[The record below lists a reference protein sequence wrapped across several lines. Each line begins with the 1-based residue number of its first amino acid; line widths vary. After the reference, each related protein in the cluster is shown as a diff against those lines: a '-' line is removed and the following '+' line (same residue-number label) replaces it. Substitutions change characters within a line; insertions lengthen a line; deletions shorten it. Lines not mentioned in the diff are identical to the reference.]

1 MNEKIGKLLQN
12 FQSIKGKFTLITG
25 KEETVYNLLSFMDLD
40 DLEGDP
46 EFRELISEISARQK
60 GNYGVTDGRPL
71 CMNMVLYKV

>member
-25 KEETVYNLLSFMDLD
+25 WEETVFNLLSFMDLD

-60 GNYGVTDGRPL
+60 GNYGVTDGRRL
-71 CMNMVLYKV
+71 CMNMVLY

>member
-12 FQSIKGKFTLITG
+12 FQSIEGKFTLITG

-71 CMNMVLYKV
+71 CMNMVLY

>member
-46 EFRELISEISARQK
+46 EFRELVSEISAR
-60 GNYGVTDGRPL
+60 
-71 CMNMVLYKV
+71 

>member
-46 EFRELISEISARQK
+46 EFRELVSEISARQK

-71 CMNMVLYKV
+71 CMNMVLY

>member
-25 KEETVYNLLSFMDLD
+25 KEETVFNLLSFMDLD

-71 CMNMVLYKV
+71 CMNMVLY

>member
-60 GNYGVTDGRPL
+60 ATMG
-71 CMNMVLYKV
+71 

>member
-60 GNYGVTDGRPL
+60 GNYGVTDGRRL
-71 CMNMVLYKV
+71 CMNMVLY

>member
-71 CMNMVLYKV
+71 CMNMVLY

>member
-1 MNEKIGKLLQN
+1 
-12 FQSIKGKFTLITG
+12 
-25 KEETVYNLLSFMDLD
+25 MDLD

-71 CMNMVLYKV
+71 CMNMLLY

>member
-60 GNYGVTDGRPL
+60 GNNGVTDGRPL
-71 CMNMVLYKV
+71 CMNMVLY

>member
-71 CMNMVLYKV
+71 CMNMLLY